1 MSLVSLPVDQL
12 AGVTLGRYR
21 VEQLLGCGKLNAIYT
36 VRQQGQDS
44 EGMLTV
50 FIIPDHFSSLARERF
65 MNRFQQE
72 MALLKQLQHPYILP
86 VYDYGEQYGYPYF
99 VTPLVT
105 SGSLAKTLKQQTRF
119 APAQALEILKQVSE
133 GLDFA
138 HSAGIVHGSLKPA
151 NILLNDEQKVLIAGF
166 GLVRILAMH
175 GIEHSE
181 HPYAHL
187 FSIAGT
193 FLGAPEYLAPEVV
206 EGAPGDARSD
216 VYALGIVL
224 FELLSGRPPFSGSDP
239 LAVALQHVQQ
249 PVPSLKEVYPD
260 ASPAL
265 DLVLQQALARDP
277 AQRFS
282 SAGRL
287 AHAFERVLQLQ
298 EVAEKPPAAAP
309 RNAAAMGD
317 AVTMPP
323 TVNWFEEELM
333 ASSQQGMMQADPAS
347 AATQAIQSEMAP
359 PEAPSAPD
367 GAGAVDPFVWWS
379 TTSLPATKAAET
391 GTLNPGPRPGR
402 LRTKRGRAP
411 DKSRRRTVALLATG
425 GVIAAGV
432 LGAGGLSLAHLLKH
446 QSGQTATQKGA
457 QTPATANTRATQ
469 PQSTPAS
476 TATSAPTSTPTAQQK
491 QKQPTSAVSPT
502 PTMQPPTPTPTPGH
516 TGTVI
521 GSTNQGTNTARL
533 FTNPADGRGS
543 WLIHLP
549 GGSFVA
555 FERACTHQGVPV
567 NYNAGSGKL
576 VCPAH
581 GAIFDPA
588 NGAQVVRGPA
598 NRPLASVP
606 IHVNG
611 DGTITTG

>member
-1 MSLVSLPVDQL
+1 MSLLSLPVDQL
-12 AGVTLGRYR
+12 AGASLGLYR

-36 VRQQGQDS
+36 ARLQEQDS

-50 FIIPDHFSSLARERF
+50 FIIPDQFSPQAREQF
-65 MNRFQQE
+65 MSRFQQE
-72 MALLKQLQHPYILP
+72 MSLLRQLQHQYILP

-105 SGSLAKTLKQQTRF
+105 SGSLAKALKQQTRYS
-119 APAQALEILKQVSE
+119 PAQALEILKQVAE

-138 HSAGIVHGSLKPA
+138 HSAGVVHGSLKPA
-151 NILLNDEQKVLIAGF
+151 NILLDDEQKVLIAGF
-166 GLVRILAMH
+166 GLVRMLAMR
-175 GIEHSE
+175 GIGHLDQ
-181 HPYAHL
+181 PYAHL

-193 FLGAPEYLAPEVV
+193 FLGAPEYIAPEVV

-216 VYALGIVL
+216 VYALGIML

-239 LAVALQHVQQ
+239 LTIAMQHVQQ
-249 PVPSLKEVYPD
+249 SVPPLQEVCPD
-260 ASPAL
+260 VPPAL

-282 SAGRL
+282 SAGKL
-287 AHAFERVLQLQ
+287 ARSFERVLQLLELAQ
-298 EVAEKPPAAAP
+298 NPPPTAIHSAAV
-309 RNAAAMGD
+309 MGD
-317 AVTMPP
+317 AVTLPP
-323 TVNWFEEELM
+323 TINWFEEEM
-333 ASSQQGMMQADPAS
+333 PPGNRQDI
-347 AATQAIQSEMAP
+347 TQAAYKDDASQTSR
-359 PEAPSAPD
+359 PEAPAAPD
-367 GAGAVDPFVWWS
+367 NTQTFDPFAWWS
-379 TTSLPATKAAET
+379 ITSIPTPKMPEAGTFNQGATSTRSPAH
-391 GTLNPGPRPGR
+391 RR
-402 LRTKRGRAP
+402 RTP
-411 DKSRRRTVALLATG
+411 DKMRRRTVALLATG
-425 GVIAAGV
+425 GVIVVGA

-446 QSGQTATQKGA
+446 SPGQTGTDMRTR
-457 QTPATANTRATQ
+457 TPTTGPASANTQATQ
-469 PQSTPAS
+469 PQNTPAS

-491 QKQPTSAVSPT
+491 QTQPTPAASPT
-502 PTMQPPTPTPTPGH
+502 PAMQQPTPTPMPGH

-521 GSTNQGTNTARL
+521 GSTSQGVNTARL

-555 FERACTHQGVPV
+555 FERACTHQGVAV

-588 NGAQVVRGPA
+588 NGARVVQGPA